1 VAAAVVRHAVTE
13 DRETNMS
20 TNINERSERKKPYV
34 KPEVKRVMLRPEEA
48 VLASCKTSKV
58 SGPGQMRCNFPSAC
72 SSLAS

>member
-1 VAAAVVRHAVTE
+1 M
-13 DRETNMS
+13 DKND
-20 TNINERSERKKPYV
+20 ERTTRKKNYV

-58 SGPGQMRCNFPSAC
+58 SGPGQSKCSVPSAC

>member
-1 VAAAVVRHAVTE
+1 MDTKTGGFSA
-13 DRETNMS
+13 D
-20 TNINERSERKKPYV
+20 KKAYV

-58 SGPGQMRCNFPSAC
+58 SGPGQGKCSVPSAC